1 MKRLEEY
8 IRDHKNLFDEEPAAG
23 HFGRLQQKMTRQ
35 RGKMIALRWS
45 ISIAASIA
53 ILLTAGLVWQNIAKQ
68 NRMLICENAADMKVC
83 YLQRMNVVAGQI
95 EELIRDF
102 DPWDQQQVMNDVQNI
117 IDAASDDFESELPEE
132 LPNDV
137 AKVILSDYYRQHIE
151 SLEMIE
157 QTIKSE

>member
-1 MKRLEEY
+1 MNRLEEY
-8 IRDHKNLFDEEPAAG
+8 IRDHKSLFDEEPAAG
-23 HFGRLQQKMTRQ
+23 HFERLQQKMTRQ

-53 ILLTAGLVWQNIAKQ
+53 ILLTAGMIWQYVAKQ

-83 YLQRMNVVAGQI
+83 YLHRMNVVAGQI
-95 EELIRDF
+95 EELIQDF
-102 DPWDQQQVMNDVQNI
+102 DPWDQQQVMNDVQDI
-117 IDAASDDFESELPEE
+117 IATTDSGFESEIPGE
-132 LPNDV
+132 LPDDV
-137 AKVILSDYYRQHIE
+137 AKAILSEYYRQNLK